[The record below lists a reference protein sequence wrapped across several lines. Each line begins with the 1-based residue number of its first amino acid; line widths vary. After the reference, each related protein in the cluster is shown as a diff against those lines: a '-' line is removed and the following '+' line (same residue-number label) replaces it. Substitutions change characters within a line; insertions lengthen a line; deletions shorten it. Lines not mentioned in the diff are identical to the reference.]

1 MKQTLTEQ
9 FVKNIRIPGR
19 YTDASLSGLH
29 INVKKNG
36 GKYWVYRYAFAGTR
50 HDIALGTYPDIS
62 IKQARARAVCAKGDL
77 VMGKKPVTVWKI
89 PTIKEETKIEN
100 TFRNYAS
107 KCIKAKQA
115 EWKNK
120 KHAAQWGYTIETFA
134 NPVIGRK
141 ELAEITTEDILK
153 ILTPIWQTKTETAN
167 RLRGRIEWVLAS
179 ATTRG
184 LRQGQNPATW
194 RGHLETI
201 LPRPT
206 KINKVRH
213 HPALD
218 YKKVPAFM
226 RALSEV
232 EGISALALEFLILNA
247 NRTSEV
253 TSALRSEIYGDVW
266 IIPESRMKAG
276 VEHRIPLT
284 KRAIEII
291 EVAISQDPSSKY
303 IFSKNGKPLSSMAM
317 AMTLRRLDSDSTVH
331 GFRSSF
337 RDWVSEETSHSPEV
351 AEMAL
356 AHTIRNHVEKAYRR
370 GNLFE
375 RRKILMNDWAHYCSS
390 TNTNNVLNFVRAA

>member
-1 MKQTLTEQ
+1 MKKTLTEQ
-9 FVKNIRIPGR
+9 FVKHVKAPGR
-19 YTDASLSGLH
+19 YTDGSLSGLH

-36 GKYWVYRYAFAGTR
+36 GKYWVYRYVFGSSR
-50 HDIALGTYPDIS
+50 QDLALGSYPDIS
-62 IKQARARAVCAKGDL
+62 IKDARARAMLAKGEL
-77 VMGKKPVTVWKI
+77 IIGKKPSTPWKI
-89 PTIKEETKIEN
+89 PCIKAEQKIQT
-100 TFRNYAS
+100 TFENYAS
-107 KCIKAKQA
+107 ECIKSKQA

-120 KHAAQWGYTIETFA
+120 KHAAQWGYTIENFA
-134 NPVIGRK
+134 NPIIGKK

-184 LRQGQNPATW
+184 LRTGQNPATW

-218 YKKVPAFM
+218 YKKIPAFM
-226 RALSEV
+226 RSLSEV
-232 EGISALALEFLILNA
+232 EGISALALKFLILNA

-253 TSALRSEIYGDVW
+253 TGALRSEIHGDIW
-266 IIPESRMKAG
+266 IIPETRMKAG
-276 VEHRIPLT
+276 IEHRIPLT
-284 KRAIEII
+284 KQAIEII
-291 EVAISQDPSSKY
+291 EIAISQDPSSKY
-303 IFSKNGKPLSSMAM
+303 IFSKNGKPLSNMAM
-317 AMTLRRLDSDSTVH
+317 AMTLRRLDLGSTVH

-337 RDWVSEETSHSPEV
+337 RDWVSEETLHSPEV

-375 RRKILMNDWAHYCSS
+375 RRKILMNDWANYCSS
-390 TNTNNVLNFVRAA
+390 TNTNNVLNLIRAA